1 MGVLQSVLLLPMSS
15 FIPFDFM
22 SLGYVLLEM
31 TPFLEKNKADAF
43 SFTKEEVHRLTSQD
57 G

>member
-15 FIPFDFM
+15 FIPFDF

>member
-1 MGVLQSVLLLPMSS
+1 MGVLQSVLLPVFFYSL
-15 FIPFDFM
+15 DFM

>member
-1 MGVLQSVLLLPMSS
+1 
-15 FIPFDFM
+15 M

-43 SFTKEEVHRLTSQD
+43 SFTKEVHYNLGIHRLTSQD